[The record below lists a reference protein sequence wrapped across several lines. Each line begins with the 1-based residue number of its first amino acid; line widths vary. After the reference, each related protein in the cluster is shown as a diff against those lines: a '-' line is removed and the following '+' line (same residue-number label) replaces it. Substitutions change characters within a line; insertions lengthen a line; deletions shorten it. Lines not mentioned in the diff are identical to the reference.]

1 MNAMLERL
9 KTVTP
14 AVLSAWKE
22 DGSFDEESY
31 SALVHRCLAAGM
43 DTLFIL
49 GYTGEVKYINREERK
64 KIVEVTRREAPEAL
78 IVAGCV
84 GACIDDILMYIR
96 DAKEAGAD
104 MALVTPTEFFS
115 LRDYEIE
122 GFFEEINAKTALPIM
137 IYNCP
142 ENPHHCSGEMLNR
155 LAKLDNIQ
163 ALKQSTTTDKIQR
176 IMNKL
181 DKDLDFIMVSGDEFE
196 FFPAI
201 CLDVQGF
208 IMGAPGNIT
217 PKLCMEMFADYL
229 AGRFEECRE
238 KYMKFVDFY
247 DELFFCVDKDVIS
260 ITKAVMELAGVC
272 GRWMKKPTASVT
284 DEEMEVIK
292 DVLKRH
298 NVNEI

>member
-1 MNAMLERL
+1 MNAKLERL

-14 AVLSAWKE
+14 AVLSAWNE
-22 DGSFDEESY
+22 DGSFDELSFR
-31 SALVHRCLAAGM
+31 ALVRRCLNAGM
-43 DTLFIL
+43 NTLFIL
-49 GYTGEVKYINREERK
+49 GYTGEVKYIGREERRE
-64 KIVEVTRREAPEAL
+64 IIATARSEAPEAL

-84 GACIDDILMYIR
+84 GASIDDILMYIR

-104 MALVTPTEFFS
+104 MALVTPTEFFR
-115 LRDYEIE
+115 LRDYELE
-122 GFFEEINAKTALPIM
+122 GFFTELNEKTALPIM

-176 IMNKL
+176 ILNKM
-181 DKDLDFIMVSGDEFE
+181 DKNLDFIMISGDEFE

-201 CLDVQGF
+201 CLGVQGF

-217 PKLCMEMFADYL
+217 PELCLEMFRDYQE
-229 AGRFEECRE
+229 GRFELCRE

-247 DELFFCVDKDVIS
+247 DELFFCVDKDVIA
-260 ITKAVMELAGVC
+260 ITKAAMELMGVC
-272 GRWMKKPTASVT
+272 KRWMKKPTASCT
-284 DEEMEVIK
+284 DAEMEVIK
-292 DVLKRH
+292 AVFHKHHVRF
-298 NVNEI
+298 

>member
-14 AVLSAWKE
+14 AVLSAWNE
-22 DGSFDEESY
+22 DGSFDEKSY
-31 SALVHRCLAAGM
+31 RALVHRCVEAGM
-43 DTLFIL
+43 ESLFIL
-49 GYTGEVKYINREERK
+49 GYTGEVKYIPREERK
-64 KIVEVTRREAPEAL
+64 KITAATRAEAPDAL

-84 GACIDDILMYIR
+84 GSCIDDILMYIQ
-96 DAKEAGAD
+96 DAKDAGAD

-115 LRDYEIE
+115 LRDYELE
-122 GFFEEINAKTALPIM
+122 SFFEDLNAKTALPIM

-155 LAKLDNIQ
+155 LAKLPNIQ

-176 IMNKL
+176 IMNKM

-201 CLDVQGF
+201 CLGVQGF

-217 PKLCMEMFADYL
+217 PKLCLEMFNDYN
-229 AGRFEECRE
+229 AGKFEECRE
-238 KYMKFVDFY
+238 KYMKFADFY
-247 DELFFCVDKDVIS
+247 DELFFCVDKDVIA
-260 ITKAVMELAGVC
+260 ITKATMELAGTC
-272 GRWMKKPTASVT
+272 KRWMKRPTASVT
-284 DEEMEVIK
+284 DEELEVIK

-298 NVNEI
+298 NITL

>member
-14 AVLSAWKE
+14 AVLSAWNE
-22 DGSFDEESY
+22 DGSFDETSY
-31 SALVHRCLAAGM
+31 RALVRRCLNAGM
-43 DTLFIL
+43 ESLFIL

-64 KIVEVTRREAPEAL
+64 KITAVTRSEAPKAL

-84 GACIDDILMYIR
+84 GASIDEILMYIE

-115 LRDYEIE
+115 LRDYELE
-122 GFFEEINAKTALPIM
+122 GLFEDLNAKTSLPIM

-142 ENPHHCSGEMLNR
+142 ENPHHLSGEMLNR
-155 LAKLDNIQ
+155 LAKLPNIQ

-176 IMNKL
+176 ILNKL

-196 FFPAI
+196 FFPAL
-201 CLDVQGF
+201 CLGVEGF

-217 PKLCMEMFADYL
+217 PALCMKMLEDYR
-229 AGRFEECRE
+229 AGNFEACRE
-238 KYMKFVDFY
+238 TYLKFAEFY
-247 DELFFCVDKDVIS
+247 DELFFCVDKDVIA
-260 ITKAVMELAGVC
+260 ITKATMELAGTC
-272 GRWMKKPTASVT
+272 KRFMKRPTASVT
-284 DEEMEVIK
+284 DEEMEVIRG
-292 DVLKRH
+292 VLERH
-298 NVNEI
+298 QITL

>member
-14 AVLSAWKE
+14 AVLSAWNE
-22 DGSFDEESY
+22 DGSFDEKSY
-31 SALVHRCLAAGM
+31 RALVRRCLEAGM
-43 DTLFIL
+43 ESLFIL
-49 GYTGEVKYINREERK
+49 GYTGEVKYIPREERK
-64 KIVEVTRREAPEAL
+64 KITAVTRDEAPKGL

-84 GACIDDILMYIR
+84 GANIDEILMYIE

-104 MALVTPTEFFS
+104 MALVTPPEFFS
-115 LRDYEIE
+115 LRDDELE
-122 GFFEEINAKTALPIM
+122 SFFEELNARTALPIM

-155 LAKLDNIQ
+155 LAKLEKIC

-196 FFPAI
+196 FFPAL
-201 CLDVQGF
+201 CLGVEGF

-217 PKLCMEMFADYL
+217 PGLCLEMLKDYQEGHFA
-229 AGRFEECRE
+229 ESRE
-238 KYMKFVDFY
+238 KYMKFADFY
-247 DELFFCVDKDVIS
+247 DELFFCVDKDVIA
-260 ITKAVMELAGVC
+260 ITKAVMELSGAC
-272 GRWMKKPTASVT
+272 RRWMKRPTASVT

-292 DVLKRH
+292 DVLRRH
-298 NVNEI
+298 RVTL

>member
-14 AVLSAWKE
+14 AVLSAWNE
-22 DGSFDEESY
+22 DGSFDEASY
-31 SALVHRCLAAGM
+31 RALVRRCTEAGM
-43 DTLFIL
+43 EALFIL

-64 KIVEVTRREAPEAL
+64 KITAVTRDEAPNSL

-84 GACIDDILMYIR
+84 GASIDDILMYID

-104 MALVTPTEFFS
+104 MALVTPTEFYS
-115 LRDYEIE
+115 LRDYELE
-122 GFFEEINAKTALPIM
+122 GLFVELNAKTSLPIM

-155 LAKLDNIQ
+155 LAKLENIQ

-176 IMNKL
+176 IMNKM

-196 FFPAI
+196 FFPAL
-201 CLDVQGF
+201 CLGVQGF

-217 PKLCMEMFADYL
+217 PALCLEMFNDYN
-229 AGRFEECRE
+229 AGKFEECRE
-238 KYMKFVDFY
+238 KYMKFADFY
-247 DELFFCVDKDVIS
+247 DELFFCVDKDVIA
-260 ITKAVMELAGVC
+260 ITKATMELAGVC
-272 GRWMKKPTASVT
+272 KRWMKKPTANVT

-292 DVLKRH
+292 DVLKKH
-298 NVNEI
+298 NIPL

>member
-14 AVLSAWKE
+14 AVLSAWNE
-22 DGSFDEESY
+22 DGSFDEKSY
-31 SALVHRCLAAGM
+31 RALVHRCVEAGM
-43 DTLFIL
+43 ESLFIL
-49 GYTGEVKYINREERK
+49 GYTGEVKYIPREERK
-64 KIVEVTRREAPEAL
+64 KITAATRAEAPDAL

-84 GACIDDILMYIR
+84 GSCIDDILMYIQ
-96 DAKEAGAD
+96 DAKDAGAD

-115 LRDYEIE
+115 LRDYELE
-122 GFFEEINAKTALPIM
+122 SFFEDLNAKTALPIM

-155 LAKLDNIQ
+155 LAKLPNIQ

-176 IMNKL
+176 IMNKM

-201 CLDVQGF
+201 CLGVQGF

-217 PKLCMEMFADYL
+217 PKLCLEMFNDYN
-229 AGRFEECRE
+229 AGKFEECRE
-238 KYMKFVDFY
+238 KYMKF
-247 DELFFCVDKDVIS
+247 IS
-260 ITKAVMELAGVC
+260 YL
-272 GRWMKKPTASVT
+272 
-284 DEEMEVIK
+284 
-292 DVLKRH
+292 
-298 NVNEI
+298 